1 MKKWLVSPK
10 HKKNCFFVKKTGYAH
25 PVLPYSKCNICFNKK
40 NKMVSNPNNTALK
53 MKSHMSETNVWIH

>member
-10 HKKNCFFVKKTGYAH
+10 HKKNCFFVKKTAYSH
-25 PVLPYSKCNICFNKK
+25 PVLPYSKCNICFDKK

-53 MKSHMSETNVWIH
+53 